1 MRLFRKNSRNLPL
14 LIAGLICL
22 GSPIKAV
29 TFPATDETVFSPM
42 QEEMSRSLKDLK
54 EGDFGPPYFIAYR
67 MVSRQ
72 GMDISASFGGVV
84 SQNQYHS
91 QTLFT
96 EVRYGNKKM
105 DNTSIQYRGLSTES
119 PLTGKELRENL
130 WILTDQAYKDAVA
143 GYLDKKAKRVTE
155 YRAENLPDFTVET
168 ATRSYEPQIP
178 PDFNEEKARAL
189 VKSLSKILRSYPYIY
204 HGTVVL
210 HLGWARR
217 YLLTSEGTKVAGPYE
232 NLPNSLSIE
241 INSRAKDGLKVSN
254 YGEWVF
260 KDMRELPSRKQL
272 AKSVEKLALELK
284 ELRKAPLQ
292 SPVAA
297 PAILDPEMTGVLFHE
312 ALGHKLEGERQ
323 RDPLQGQIFKGMV
336 GKKIIPIFLSVIDD
350 PAMSFFKGILLH
362 GHYQID
368 DEGVPAQRV
377 ILVKNGILK
386 NFLMSRWPLKGF
398 PHSNGHGR
406 ASSSLRP
413 LGRMANLMIEAQNP
427 ISPKALKK
435 KLLKLLRQEHK
446 PYGFRIVGAY
456 GGDNPSE
463 RTQAQTLQLRPRLV
477 YRISA
482 KDGKE
487 TLVRGVKIVVTPLV
501 VLNRILAA
509 SDDETLSNA
518 YFCGAES
525 GWVPVD
531 QIAPSVLV
539 SELEF
544 ERLPENRLKPPILPS
559 PLTHLLKREEDA
571 RPWALTAPSPLT
583 HLLKREE
590 DARPWALTA
599 PSPLTSEGN

>member
-1 MRLFRKNSRNLPL
+1 MRLFKRSSRQLTL
-14 LIAGLICL
+14 FILSVVSLAV
-22 GSPIKAV
+22 SVRAV
-29 TFPATDETVFSPM
+29 TFPAVDEAVFSPL
-42 QEEMSRSLKDLK
+42 QEEMTRSLKDLK
-54 EGDFGPPYFIAYR
+54 EGAFGPPYFIAYR

-72 GMDISASFGGVV
+72 GMYISASFGGIV
-84 SQNQYHS
+84 SESAEHS
-91 QTLFT
+91 QTLFA

-105 DNTSIQYRGLSTES
+105 DNTSIQYRGLSVES

-130 WILTDQAYKDAVA
+130 WILTDKAYKDAVA

-155 YRAENLPDFTVET
+155 YRTENLPDFTDEPS
-168 ATRSYEPQIP
+168 TRSYQPQAA
-178 PDFNEEKARAL
+178 PDFDKSKAESL
-189 VKSLSKILRSYPYIY
+189 VKSLSKLLRSYPYIY

-241 INSRAKDGLKVSN
+241 VNSRAKDGLKVNN
-254 YGEWVF
+254 YREWVF
-260 KDMRELPSRKQL
+260 KDMSRLPSQKQL
-272 AKSVEKLALELK
+272 AKAVERLALELK

-292 SPVAA
+292 VPVAA

-336 GKKIIPIFLSVIDD
+336 GKKIIPSFLSVIDD
-350 PAMSFFKGILLH
+350 PMMDFFKGVPLH

-377 ILVKNGILK
+377 ILVKNGVLK
-386 NFLMSRWPLKGF
+386 NFLMSRWPLKNF

-406 ASSSLRP
+406 SSPSLRP

-427 ISPKALKK
+427 VTPKALKK
-435 KLLKLLRQEHK
+435 KLIKLLRQENK
-446 PYGFRIVGAY
+446 PYGFRVVGAY

-509 SDDETLSNA
+509 SNDETLSNP

-539 SELEF
+539 SEIEF

-559 PLTHLLKREEDA
+559 PLAHLLKRDGDA
-571 RPWALTAPSPLT
+571 RPSVLTAPPSGKVFLKTAGDARPPVLTAPSSMSSG
-583 HLLKREE
+583 K
-590 DARPWALTA
+590 
-599 PSPLTSEGN
+599 N